1 MEEREYIV
9 KNESYYTKDGRAA
22 GIVEDSLE
30 DALLGIL
37 KLHDIGV
44 HVEY

>member
-9 KNESYYTKDGRAA
+9 KNESYYTKDGGAA
-22 GIVEDSLE
+22 GIIEDSLE
-30 DALLGIL
+30 EAPLEIL

-44 HVEY
+44 HG